1 MLTGGPQF
9 QLAHCSWLGGDR
21 WRHREAGE
29 QHLLARVGLAER
41 CRGGGVAAVALVRAG
56 APMGRASGF
65 RRGHGHAVAAVVF
78 SGGSLLAS
86 RLMSLRGQAEC
97 LAERGH
103 EREGEE
109 DPATAAFCACV
120 GILGAHGAE

>member
-1 MLTGGPQF
+1 MGG
-9 QLAHCSWLGGDR
+9 
-21 WRHREAGE
+21 
-29 QHLLARVGLAER
+29 
-41 CRGGGVAAVALVRAG
+41 
-56 APMGRASGF
+56 ASGF

-78 SGGSLLAS
+78 NGGRLLAS

-109 DPATAAFCACV
+109 GSPPQRRSVLALEF
-120 GILGAHGAE
+120 